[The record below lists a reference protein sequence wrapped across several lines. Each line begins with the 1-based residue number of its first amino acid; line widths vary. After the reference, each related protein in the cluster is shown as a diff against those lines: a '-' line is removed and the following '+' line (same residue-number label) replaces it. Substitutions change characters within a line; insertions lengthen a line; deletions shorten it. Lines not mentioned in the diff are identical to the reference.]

1 MMYDLNT
8 KNLSFLRMSKALRN
22 HGVKN
27 NKFMLWLYDDSLSGV
42 DPYSPD
48 LTFDEKARIYAEICK
63 NFWYYLREVC
73 MIPSQGSAECVH
85 FKLNLGNLA
94 MSYCNINNINSI
106 TMLPRQQG
114 KTIAEVSF
122 SNWVHM
128 FATYHTTETYL
139 HKAQDGATDNL
150 KQFKAIKE
158 ALPAWLQELVC
169 SKNDKDNLEEK
180 YFYTRK
186 NQIRALASASTDEA
200 ADKMGRGSS
209 TPLVYMDEFAF
220 MARNKIIYNALIPAW
235 GTAAA
240 NAKKNGAPYGIRL
253 TTTPN
258 TLSLPQARYCY
269 ELIQEACRFSYNIY
283 DVPANELS
291 AYVSAN
297 SDNDFVYI
305 EYSYTELGLDQVW
318 YNTLLRKM
326 NNDRLNAKR
335 ELDLIWPESD
345 EDSVFDE
352 SELEMVKK
360 YVRPILFTLTV
371 NGYAINFYEKPSFDM
386 NYILSCDVSGGLSQD
401 RSVINIIHPGDFH
414 VVGLFASARID
425 TDSFRNLIST
435 IMTQYLI
442 HSILIIENNS
452 YGLAI
457 LDVLMKNTAI
467 EPRMYREQVERKGEK
482 TLVDGHTVEKTSMRL
497 VYGVSTTKDS
507 RKVMY
512 DILGTIVRDYPE
524 IIISEMFYNEIK
536 TLQVKKN
543 SKIEAMEGFHDDV
556 IMSYLIFRYALA
568 CGKCLRNMF
577 GILPVASAHNVRA
590 SAYDGQVVNDFGA
603 IIDLANQASYQD
615 YGQGNLDPFTKSAI
629 DMSRRQR
636 QMDIMYGIPDAIK
649 GKTQSDDGT
658 PIDGSQQGQN
668 DQSDSLFYKI
678 CDMND
683 PDDGTQNDQTG
694 FPF

>member
-220 MARNKIIYNALIPAW
+220 MARNKII
-235 GTAAA
+235 
-240 NAKKNGAPYGIRL
+240 AP
-253 TTTPN
+253 
-258 TLSLPQARYCY
+258 Q
-269 ELIQEACRFSYNIY
+269 IQRR
-283 DVPANELS
+283 
-291 AYVSAN
+291 
-297 SDNDFVYI
+297 
-305 EYSYTELGLDQVW
+305 
-318 YNTLLRKM
+318 LLRHWVRMQKI
-326 NNDRLNAKR
+326 RHLLR
-335 ELDLIWPESD
+335 
-345 EDSVFDE
+345 
-352 SELEMVKK
+352 VKK
-360 YVRPILFTLTV
+360 
-371 NGYAINFYEKPSFDM
+371 
-386 NYILSCDVSGGLSQD
+386 
-401 RSVINIIHPGDFH
+401 
-414 VVGLFASARID
+414 
-425 TDSFRNLIST
+425 
-435 IMTQYLI
+435 
-442 HSILIIENNS
+442 EN
-452 YGLAI
+452 
-457 LDVLMKNTAI
+457 V
-467 EPRMYREQVERKGEK
+467 PVER
-482 TLVDGHTVEKTSMRL
+482 R
-497 VYGVSTTKDS
+497 
-507 RKVMY
+507 R
-512 DILGTIVRDYPE
+512 VR
-524 IIISEMFYNEIK
+524 MK
-536 TLQVKKN
+536 MHL
-543 SKIEAMEGFHDDV
+543 
-556 IMSYLIFRYALA
+556 
-568 CGKCLRNMF
+568 
-577 GILPVASAHNVRA
+577 
-590 SAYDGQVVNDFGA
+590 
-603 IIDLANQASYQD
+603 
-615 YGQGNLDPFTKSAI
+615 
-629 DMSRRQR
+629 
-636 QMDIMYGIPDAIK
+636 
-649 GKTQSDDGT
+649 
-658 PIDGSQQGQN
+658 
-668 DQSDSLFYKI
+668 
-678 CDMND
+678 
-683 PDDGTQNDQTG
+683 QTG
-694 FPF
+694 RTRRCWNNGHLERFCRQAKDDHE